1 MKVAICEPA
10 NQAMKLG
17 PSPVQR
23 YEVWVEDDAEFGY
36 EFKCHIGWVRV
47 IGFTGVTNK
56 PKETELVNAEDLE
69 VGDEAYVLGEWRTVL
84 SVYVHPRSC
93 YQKAT
98 LSQSDSSIPLST
110 RINRNTQ
117 VKRKTREGIMSVAL
131 LTSHD
136 LVKSL
141 QAKLADYQALVH
153 APERVE
159 VVPTVFVDKEPIMS
173 ALKTTIKAEYSK
185 LGEQLKK
192 L

>member
-36 EFKCHIGWVRV
+36 EFKSSLGWFRV
-47 IGFTGVTNK
+47 VGFTGVTDK
-56 PKETELVNAEDLE
+56 PETELVDAEDLQ
-69 VGDEAYVLGEWRTVL
+69 VGDEVYVRDEWRTVL
-84 SVYVHPRSC
+84 SVYVHPKSC
-93 YQKAT
+93 YQKPT
-98 LSQSDSSIPLST
+98 LSQSDSSYPLSV
-110 RINRNTQ
+110 RIGRTTQ
-117 VKRKTREGIMSVAL
+117 VKRKTKGAVMSVAL